1 MVLTPDLIC
10 ELTCCWKKAF
20 GESCSNWTFLL
31 KIALWSW
38 KEVVSVEGLWPALS
52 RDLGRLALS
61 AFHFEP
67 CVTKERWSH
76 HLQFNGL
83 WRVACHSLPKVGLKS
98 QDLQPTGCDS
108 WRWVS
113 WRGLFFAALVNK
125 GWNSFFLLHRAEQ
138 VYATHSR
145 FSPDGYRTRPPSVFH
160 GGGPFPAVAA
170 GREEEQEGR
179 LGEHFQRRESVAA
192 PEAFQGGRGPGCGA
206 EGPVGLGARGWG
218 RAGPG
223 LDRTEGPRSQ
233 ERAEV

>member
-1 MVLTPDLIC
+1 M
-10 ELTCCWKKAF
+10 
-20 GESCSNWTFLL
+20 
-31 KIALWSW
+31 
-38 KEVVSVEGLWPALS
+38 EGLWPTLS
-52 RDLGRLALS
+52 RDIGRLALS
-61 AFHFEP
+61 VFHFEP
-67 CVTKERWSH
+67 CVTIDRWSC

-83 WRVACHSLPKVGLKS
+83 WSAARHSLPKVGLNS
-98 QDLQPTGCDS
+98 QDWLWQLSLGVVTQS
-108 WRWVS
+108 V
-113 WRGLFFAALVNK
+113 FAALVNK
-125 GWNSFFLLHRAEQ
+125 GWKSFCLLHRVEQ

-145 FSPDGYRTRPPSVFH
+145 LSPDGHRTRPLSAFH

-192 PEAFQGGRGPGCGA
+192 PEAVQGGRGPGCGA